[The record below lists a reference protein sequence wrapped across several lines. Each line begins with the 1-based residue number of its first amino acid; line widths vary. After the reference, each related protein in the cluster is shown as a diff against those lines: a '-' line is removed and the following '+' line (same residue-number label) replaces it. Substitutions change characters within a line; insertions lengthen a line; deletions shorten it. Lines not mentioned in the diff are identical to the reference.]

1 MQKLK
6 LWIPVLAV
14 LVFFSAG
21 LTLLWADDSQKINI
35 NTASADEL
43 MDLKGIGEKKAQT
56 IVDFRENNGP
66 FKQPEDIIKVP
77 GIGPKTL
84 EANKDIIVVE

>member
-43 MDLKGIGEKKAQT
+43 MDLKGIGEKKAQA

-77 GIGPKTL
+77 GIGPKTV
-84 EANKDIIVVE
+84 ETNKDIIVVE

>member
-1 MQKLK
+1 MQKLNFR
-6 LWIPVLAV
+6 IFAIAV
-14 LVFFSAG
+14 LFFFSVG
-21 LTLLWADDSQKINI
+21 LPALGADDIPKINI

-43 MDLKGIGEKKAQT
+43 ISLKGVGEKKART
-56 IVDFRENNGP
+56 IIEFRENNGP

-84 EANKDIIVVE
+84 EANKDCIVVE

>member
-43 MDLKGIGEKKAQT
+43 MDLKGIGEKKAQA

-84 EANKDIIVVE
+84 ETNKDIIVVE

>member
-43 MDLKGIGEKKAQT
+43 MDLKGIGEKKAQA

>member
-84 EANKDIIVVE
+84 ETNKDIIVVE

>member
-21 LTLLWADDSQKINI
+21 LTLLWADDSKKINI

>member
-21 LTLLWADDSQKINI
+21 LTLLWADDSKKINI

-43 MDLKGIGEKKAQT
+43 MDLKGIGEKKAQA

-84 EANKDIIVVE
+84 ETNKDIIVVE

>member
-21 LTLLWADDSQKINI
+21 LTFLWADDSQKINI

>member
-1 MQKLK
+1 M
-6 LWIPVLAV
+6 AV
-14 LVFFSAG
+14 LLFFSVCLPA
-21 LTLLWADDSQKINI
+21 LWADDSQKINI

-43 MDLKGIGEKKAQT
+43 TNLKGIGEKKAKM
-56 IVDFRENNGP
+56 IIDFREDNGP

-84 EANKDIIVVE
+84 EANKDRIVVE